1 MNIGALTSAIITPIL
16 RSKRY
21 LLEKNKLSSCN
32 YFIGDVQCFGY
43 DCYSLAFGVP
53 ALLMLIAIS
62 NKRES
67 LLIIYFEI
75 SFVVIFIIGTP
86 IYIRVA
92 PKENIIKKFLAIIWV
107 K

>member
-1 MNIGALTSAIITPIL
+1 MNIGSLISAFITPIL

-21 LLEKNKLSSCN
+21 LLDKKKISSCN

-43 DCYSLAFGVP
+43 DCYPLAFGVP
-53 ALLMLIAIS
+53 ALLMLISIS
-62 NKRES
+62 NNSKS
-67 LLIIYFEI
+67 SLIIYFEI
-75 SFVVIFIIGTP
+75 SFVVIFIMGTP

-92 PKENIIKKFLAIIWV
+92 PKENIITKFLAIIWV